1 MWEEGRTVSGT
12 LDPDFLRTFLAFADT
27 GSFTQA
33 ARLVNRTQSAVSMQ
47 MKRLEEVVG
56 RALFVRD
63 GRAMSLNEDG
73 QKLVSYARRMLTVH
87 DEALAEF
94 TEPQLTGSVRIG
106 TPDDYAAALLPLIL
120 SRFAEAYPYVN
131 LQVVC
136 EGSPG
141 LREQLAEGTLDLAI
155 LTCKTEAKEGT
166 LLKRDR
172 VVWATATDH
181 HVHGRDPLPLALFYP
196 DCPFQHYARDALNRI
211 GRPHRIA
218 YTSHSVAALQAAVL
232 AGLAVTVIA
241 HSSLA
246 AGMRELSEPEGF
258 PGLPTVD
265 IVLAQGRADRTE
277 ARSRLTDHILASF
290 RAKAPG

>member
-1 MWEEGRTVSGT
+1 MSGT

-27 GSFTQA
+27 GSFTHA

-56 RALFVRD
+56 RPLFVRD
-63 GRAMSLNEDG
+63 GRTMNLTEDG

-94 TEPQLTGSVRIG
+94 TEPMLSGSVRVG
-106 TPDDYAAALLPLIL
+106 TPDDYAAAILPLIL
-120 SRFAEAYPYVN
+120 SRFAEAYPQVN

-136 EGSPG
+136 EGSPR
-141 LREQLAEGTLDLAI
+141 LREYLAEGELDLAI
-155 LTCKTEAKEGT
+155 LTCKTNTQEGM

-181 HVHGRDPLPLALFYP
+181 AVQDRCPLPLALFYP
-196 DCPFQHYARDALNRI
+196 DCPFQHYARDALNTI

-218 YTSHSVAALQAAVL
+218 YTSHSIAALQAAVL
-232 AGLAVTVIA
+232 SGLAVTVIA
-241 HSSLA
+241 HSSVS
-246 AGMRELSEPEGF
+246 AGMRELSEAEGF
-258 PGLPTVD
+258 PRLPTVD
-265 IVLAQGRADRTE
+265 IVLAQGRANRTE
-277 ARSRLTDHILASF
+277 VRSRLTDHILASF
-290 RAKAPG
+290 RSKTAA